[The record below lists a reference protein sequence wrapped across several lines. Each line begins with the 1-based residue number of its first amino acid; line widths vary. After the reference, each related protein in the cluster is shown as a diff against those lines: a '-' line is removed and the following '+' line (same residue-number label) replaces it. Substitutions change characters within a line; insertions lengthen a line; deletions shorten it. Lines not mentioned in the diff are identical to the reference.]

1 MQVGKITIDDRT
13 LKSRHSHRHGRIKKF
28 FPHAVQNWG
37 SHWYIYTA
45 GNLLAVVNKI
55 HNLETR
61 AQKFSNCCSTQQDY
75 ETHLLYTKIE
85 LEG

>member
-1 MQVGKITIDDRT
+1 MQAGKITTDDRT
-13 LKSRHSHRHGRIKKF
+13 LKSRHSHRHGRIKKL
-28 FPHAVQNWG
+28 FPHVGQNWG

-75 ETHLLYTKIE
+75 EIHLLYTKIE